1 VSLPLIYRVEV
12 RDELDEA
19 YAWYEDQRPGL
30 GDEFLKDVQSRLDLI
45 QANPEL
51 HAPIFRQVRRSLVKR
66 FSSSIYYRVESSRI
80 VVVAILHG
88 RRDPER
94 WRARI

>member
-19 YAWYEDQRPGL
+19 YAWYEERRSGL
-30 GDEFLKDVQSRLDLI
+30 GEEFLKEVQSRLDLI
-45 QANPEL
+45 QANPEI

-80 VVVAILHG
+80 VVIAILHG

>member
-1 VSLPLIYRVEV
+1 MSLPLIYRVEV

>member
-1 VSLPLIYRVEV
+1 MSLPLVYRVEV

-19 YAWYEDQRPGL
+19 YAWYEEQRSGL
-30 GDEFLKDVQSRLDLI
+30 GEEFLAEVQTRLNLI
-45 QANPEL
+45 QGNPEI
-51 HAPIFRQVRRSLVKR
+51 HAPIHRQVRRSLVKR
-66 FSSSIYYRVESSRI
+66 FSSSILYRIEPSRI
-80 VVVAILHG
+80 VVIAILHG